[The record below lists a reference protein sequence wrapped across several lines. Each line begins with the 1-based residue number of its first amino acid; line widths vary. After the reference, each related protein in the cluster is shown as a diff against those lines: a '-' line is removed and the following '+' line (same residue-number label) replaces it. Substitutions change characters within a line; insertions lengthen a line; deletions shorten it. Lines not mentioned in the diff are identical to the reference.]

1 MSRIFLV
8 HDLSPSESWLFG
20 AVLEVFRIEF
30 TIYGFTFSLWQVF
43 CFDVVAAII
52 GWILGKVFLDD

>member
-1 MSRIFLV
+1 MIS
-8 HDLSPSESWLFG
+8 DLAWLFG